1 MPAAAS
7 PLSRRTA
14 REPRWWDAVP
24 AGHGEG
30 VFDIDF
36 MGLLCREVLRER
48 TPALIAEACAWAVG
62 LSDRPHVQ
70 RVRGRL
76 VPSGSTLGARA
87 ANGQP
92 LGGEEDGRLELGD
105 ARPGSF
111 QDALNAIGADGVL
124 YADRFDREV
133 VEPFVLDT
141 CVLAAE
147 RARSTR
153 AADWAEL
160 LDELGEDGRDL
171 VEVVRVGEWEA
182 PLRIDAEHLA
192 LAALGSVPLV
202 EVEAEGLPLSLVRAA
217 EAVTRAAAPV
227 PVPTGPAADELAGA
241 LFLAEAAI
249 AGAGLTVPVPLA
261 QADRLLEALLA
272 EGLLPEEVP
281 ALLGQLPVE
290 PVTAAEVRATLAALG
305 G

>member
-1 MPAAAS
+1 MYD
-7 PLSRRTA
+7 R
-14 REPRWWDAVP
+14 
-24 AGHGEG
+24 
-30 VFDIDF
+30 DF
-36 MGLLCREVLRER
+36 GPDLMALLCREVLRER

-133 VEPFVLDT
+133 VEPFVLAT
-141 CVLAAE
+141 CVQAAE

-153 AADWAEL
+153 PAQWAEL

-192 LAALGSVPLV
+192 LAALGAVPLV

-227 PVPTGPAADELAGA
+227 PAPTGPAADELAGA

-249 AGAGLTVPVPLA
+249 SGAGLTVPVPLA
-261 QADRLLEALLA
+261 QADRLLDALLA

-281 ALLGQLPVE
+281 ALLPQLPVE

>member
-1 MPAAAS
+1 
-7 PLSRRTA
+7 
-14 REPRWWDAVP
+14 V
-24 AGHGEG
+24 
-30 VFDIDF
+30 IDSDF
-36 MGLLCREVLRER
+36 GPDPMALLCREVLRER

-62 LSDRPHVQ
+62 LSDHPHVQ

-92 LGGEEDGRLELGD
+92 LGGEENGRLELGD

-124 YADRFDREV
+124 HAERFDREV
-133 VEPFVLDT
+133 VDPFVRDT
-141 CVLAAE
+141 CVQAAE
-147 RARSTR
+147 RARATR
-153 AADWAEL
+153 AAEWAEL
-160 LDELGEDGRDL
+160 VDELGEDGGDL
-171 VEVVRVGEWEA
+171 AEVVRVGEWEA
-182 PLRIDAEHLA
+182 PLRIDAEHLV
-192 LAALGSVPLV
+192 LAAIGAVPLV

-227 PVPTGPAADELAGA
+227 PAPTGPAADELAGA
-241 LFLAEAAI
+241 LFLADAAVR
-249 AGAGLTVPVPLA
+249 GSGLTLPVPLA
-261 QADRLLEALLA
+261 QADRLLEVLLG

-281 ALLGQLPVE
+281 ALLPQLPVE